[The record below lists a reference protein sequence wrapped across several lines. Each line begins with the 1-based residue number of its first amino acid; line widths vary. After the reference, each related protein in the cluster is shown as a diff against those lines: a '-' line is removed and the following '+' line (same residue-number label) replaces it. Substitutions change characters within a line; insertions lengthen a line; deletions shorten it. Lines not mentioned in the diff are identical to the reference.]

1 MAKYITEENNDGL
14 LAAGMT
20 NFLDQVE
27 KNDTILGVDVDEL
40 NAMNAAFNAFKDDF
54 EAQIAAKAALKA
66 STSAKNISKKA
77 AKIIIAQYAQEW
89 KANLAIPDNI
99 LDLLNVPNHVNGR
112 VRTPPTQPLNLR
124 LLIGSTGENTLAWD
138 RNGNNS
144 STIFN
149 IESASSANGPW
160 TTFDMTTK
168 AKINFSW
175 PQGTTIWFRVNAK
188 RNGQTSPNSQP
199 IALWASTSLSK
210 LKVA

>member
-1 MAKYITEENNDGL
+1 MPKYITEENNDAL

-27 KNDTILGVDVDEL
+27 KNEVVLGIDADEL
-40 NAMNAAFNAFKDDF
+40 NAMNSAFNAFKDDF
-54 EAQIAAKAALKA
+54 DAQTAAKAELKA
-66 STSAKNISKKA
+66 ATTSKNSSKKA
-77 AKIIIAQYAQEW
+77 AKRIIAQFAQEW
-89 KANLAIPDNI
+89 KANLAVPDNV
-99 LDLLNVPNHVNGR
+99 LDLLNVPNHASGG

-124 LLIGSTGENTLAWD
+124 LTIGSTGENTLAWD

-175 PQGTTIWFRVNAK
+175 PQGTTVWFRVNAK
-188 RNGQTSPNSQP
+188 RNGQTSANSQP
-199 IALWASTSLSK
+199 IALWASSSLSK

>member
-1 MAKYITEENNDGL
+1 MPKYITEENNDAL

-27 KNDTILGVDVDEL
+27 KNEVVLGIDADEL
-40 NAMNAAFNAFKDDF
+40 NAMNSAFNAFKDDF
-54 EAQIAAKAALKA
+54 DAQTAAKAELKA
-66 STSAKNISKKA
+66 ATTSKNSSKKA
-77 AKIIIAQYAQEW
+77 AKRIIAQFAQEW
-89 KANLAIPDNI
+89 KANLAVPDNV
-99 LDLLNVPNHVNGR
+99 LDLLNVPNHASGG

-124 LLIGSTGENTLAWD
+124 LTIGSTGENTLAWD

-199 IALWASTSLSK
+199 IALWASSSLSK

>member
-1 MAKYITEENNDGL
+1 MPKYITEENNDAL

-27 KNDTILGVDVDEL
+27 KNEVVLGIDADEL
-40 NAMNAAFNAFKDDF
+40 NAMNSAFNAFKDDF
-54 EAQIAAKAALKA
+54 DAQTAAKAELKA
-66 STSAKNISKKA
+66 ATTSKNSSKKA
-77 AKIIIAQYAQEW
+77 AKRIIAQFAQEW
-89 KANLAIPDNI
+89 KANLAVPDNV
-99 LDLLNVPNHVNGR
+99 LDLLNVPNHASGG

-124 LLIGSTGENTLAWD
+124 LTIGSTGENTLAWD

>member
-40 NAMNAAFNAFKDDF
+40 NAMNSAFNAFKDDF

-112 VRTPPTQPLNLR
+112 VRTRQ
-124 LLIGSTGENTLAWD
+124 
-138 RNGNNS
+138 RN
-144 STIFN
+144 
-149 IESASSANGPW
+149 P
-160 TTFDMTTK
+160 
-168 AKINFSW
+168 
-175 PQGTTIWFRVNAK
+175 
-188 RNGQTSPNSQP
+188 
-199 IALWASTSLSK
+199 
-210 LKVA
+210 